1 MPTGYEVIFLG
12 NLAARLDPTQ
22 GNETS
27 EGAVNLLGT
36 YGSSGSPLYNSIRN
50 LTAERLSEDDNSSYD
65 TDNGGGYDSFR
76 INGGVAQN
84 FDGVATFTASIIYI
98 DGTPGTATVTV
109 FQDVSGNTYL
119 APDTVLGANQTAL
132 TTKPIQSITL
142 TGVVNNTGDMAADRI
157 AGDFKS
163 AVDGTAG
170 NDNMPSNYVDAQGDS
185 ITGGGDWI
193 TGGAGNDTINS
204 GDGNDT
210 VYGGTGND
218 RIDNWA
224 GNDLVYAG
232 DGDDTADTSTGSD
245 TIFMEGGNDV
255 VLQWDNSGT
264 GLLDGGTG
272 TDTLDFVN
280 WQSSSGTNV
289 TIGAAGAGSF
299 THSVTGTT
307 GTFTGFEVISGTAFA
322 DTINGSGNTQSMTL
336 IGEGGNDT
344 LTGGSAADTLQG
356 DDGNDSLSGGDGN
369 DSLTGGLGNDTIFF
383 GAGNDTAFGGDGD
396 DLFDDA
402 GGAPAGTG
410 NNLIYGGLG
419 NDFSWDG
426 SGNDTFYGGDGSDVF
441 NGDNGGDDQLFGDG
455 GSDTLYGGSGNDTLN
470 SGLGNDSVFGGAG
483 QDVVTVSDDHGV
495 DTIDA
500 GADYDQLVFATPTS
514 SAGVTVTWTGSGAG
528 SYDFDGT
535 AGAGSFTGVEQ
546 SSGTSFADTY
556 NASADTAGTTV
567 YALGGNDTLTGGSGA
582 DRLFGGDG
590 NDSLTGGGGS
600 DTLEGEAGN
609 DTLSGGL
616 GADRL
621 VGGDGNDS
629 LSGDDGNDTLEG
641 GAGSDTL
648 SGGTGV
654 DTLTGGTGAD
664 VFVADGTADRITD
677 FDATTGIG
685 DGNSTNNDFVNLSG
699 FYNATTLATWNANNP
714 AMRFGNELA
723 WLRFDQQ
730 DGTLDQAGGLQLQG
744 VAANT
749 LTTENTAV
757 VCFAGGTLIRT
768 AKGDVP
774 VEALRPGD
782 LVQTFD
788 NGLQPLLW
796 KAQRHVPAEELIRN
810 PKLRPIR
817 LRQFALG
824 YGGQSG
830 DLLLSPQ
837 HRVLL
842 SSPKARRITGAPEV
856 LVAATR
862 LVGLDGIER
871 ADDATGVSYHH
882 LMFERHEIVFA
893 NGMPAESLF
902 LGAQARL
909 ALGPAWNEIETLFP
923 ELARSSSAPR
933 SCRPIVEA
941 KLARRLLSRHM
952 GRGWRGAVPMDR
964 PPLLRFA

>member
-12 NLAARLDPTQ
+12 NLANRLDPIQ

-50 LTAERLSEDDNSSYD
+50 LTAERLTEDDNSTYD

-76 INGGVAQN
+76 INGGSPQN
-84 FDGVATFTASIIYI
+84 FDGVATFTATLTYI
-98 DGTPGTATVTV
+98 DGTTASVTVTV
-109 FQDVSGNTYL
+109 FQDVNGNTYL

-132 TTKPIQSITL
+132 TAKPITSLTL
-142 TGVVNNTGDMAADRI
+142 NSVVNNTGDMVADRI

-185 ITGGGDWI
+185 ITGGADWI
-193 TGGAGNDTINS
+193 SGGAGNDTING

-210 VYGGTGND
+210 IFGGTGND

-232 DGDDTADTSTGSD
+232 DGNDTADTSTGND
-245 TIFMEGGNDV
+245 TIFMEAGNDV

-280 WQSSSGTNV
+280 WQSSVGANV
-289 TIGAAGAGSF
+289 TIGAGGSGSF
-299 THSVTGTT
+299 THSTTGTT
-307 GTFTGFEVISGTAFA
+307 GTFTGFEVISGSNFA
-322 DTINGSGNTQSMTL
+322 DTINGSGNSQSMTL
-336 IGEGGNDT
+336 IGEGGDDI

-356 DDGNDSLSGGDGN
+356 DDGNDSLTGGAGDDN
-369 DSLTGGLGNDTIFF
+369 LFGGLGNDSIIF
-383 GAGNDTAFGGDGD
+383 GAGNDTVFGGGGD
-396 DLFDDA
+396 DFFDDA
-402 GGAPAGTG
+402 SGTPAGTG
-410 NNLIYGGLG
+410 NNLIFGGAG
-419 NDFSWDG
+419 NDFSWDA
-426 SGNDTFYGGDGSDVF
+426 SGNDTFYGGDGNDVY
-441 NGDNGGDDQLFGDG
+441 NGDSGGDDHLFGDG
-455 GSDTLYGGSGNDTLN
+455 GNDTLYGGAGNDTLN

-483 QDVVTVSDDHGV
+483 QDIVTVSDDHGV
-495 DTIDA
+495 DTIDG
-500 GADYDQLVFATPTS
+500 GADYDQIVFATPTS

-528 SYDFDGT
+528 SYAFNGT
-535 AGAGSFTGVEQ
+535 AGSGVFTGIEQ

-590 NDSLTGGGGS
+590 NDSLSGGGGG

-609 DTLSGGL
+609 DTLSGGS

-621 VGGDGNDS
+621 LGGDGNDS

-641 GAGSDTL
+641 GAGNDTL
-648 SGGTGV
+648 SGGAGT
-654 DTLTGGTGAD
+654 DTLTGGAGAD
-664 VFVADGTADRITD
+664 VFIADGTADRITD

-685 DGNSTNNDFVNLSG
+685 DGDSANNDFIDLSA
-699 FYNATTLATWNANNP
+699 FYNATTLATWNTNNP
-714 AMRFGNELA
+714 TLRFGNELA
-723 WLRFDQQ
+723 WLRYDQQ
-730 DGTLDQAGGLQLQG
+730 DGTLDAAGGLQLQG
-744 VAANT
+744 VAASALN
-749 LTTENTAV
+749 TENTAV

-768 AKGDVP
+768 SKGDVP

-782 LVQTFD
+782 LVQTMD
-788 NGLQPLLW
+788 NGLRPLLW
-796 KAQRHVPAEELIRN
+796 KAERTLSADDLLRN

-817 LRQFALG
+817 LRRHALG
-824 YGGQSG
+824 DGAQSA

-842 SSPKARRITGAPEV
+842 SSPKARRITGEAEV

-862 LVGLDGIER
+862 LVGLHGIER
-871 ADDATGVSYHH
+871 ADDRAGITYHH

-902 LGAQARL
+902 LGTQARL
-909 ALGPAWNEIETLFP
+909 ALGAVWNEIAMLFP
-923 ELARSSSAPR
+923 ELARDGALPR
-933 SCRPIVEA
+933 ACRPIVEA
-941 KLARRLLSRHM
+941 KEARRLLSRHNGQ
-952 GRGWRGAVPMDR
+952 GRRR
-964 PPLLRFA
+964 PVRTDWPHLLRFA